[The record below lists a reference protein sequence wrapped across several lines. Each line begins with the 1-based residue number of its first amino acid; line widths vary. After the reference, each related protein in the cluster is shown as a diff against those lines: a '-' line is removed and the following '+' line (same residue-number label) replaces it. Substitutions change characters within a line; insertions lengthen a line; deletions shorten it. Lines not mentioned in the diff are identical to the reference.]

1 MTITNID
8 ATIKKRIK
16 SVVVREFSGVDHLP
30 DQIESF

>member
-16 SVVVREFSGVDHLP
+16 SVVVREFGGIDLVP
-30 DQIESF
+30 DEIELL